1 MVIALF
7 VIMLALTLVGI
18 GYPLFSANLATSNLA
33 KVGNLRKVAGVCT
46 ACGRH
51 LAGDEAFCPGCG
63 AAASGPATAG
73 RCVHCGRTLEGD
85 ELFCPGCGK
94 KTGEGK

>member
-7 VIMLALTLVGI
+7 VIMLTLTFVGI
-18 GYPLFSANLATSNLA
+18 GYPLFSANLARGASA
-33 KVGNLRKVAGVCT
+33 SEIEAAGVCT
-46 ACGRH
+46 ACGRR

-63 AAASGPATAG
+63 APASGPAAAG

-94 KTGEGK
+94 KTGEGER